1 MQVTKLHGGV
11 RARTVAHR
19 STPVY
24 VKHGDSSSLNGERHS
39 GEVCDGVRVLLGR
52 HRLERPRHGGGV
64 VGSDVLK
71 NAVRRGPSSI

>member
-52 HRLERPRHGGGV
+52 
-64 VGSDVLK
+64 
-71 NAVRRGPSSI
+71 SSSCEAAGIDWNDRATAAAWSAPTCSKTR